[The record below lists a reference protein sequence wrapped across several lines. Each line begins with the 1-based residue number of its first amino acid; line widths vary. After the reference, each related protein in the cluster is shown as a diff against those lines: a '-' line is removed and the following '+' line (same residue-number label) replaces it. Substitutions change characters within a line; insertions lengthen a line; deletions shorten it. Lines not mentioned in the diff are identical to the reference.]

1 MTNKILVTGSA
12 GFIGFHLTKA
22 LLSSGYQVVGVD
34 NINDYYDPQLKLN
47 RLAFLNDFVDKNTL
61 ELNYN
66 FLKLDI
72 SESAA
77 LEQLFLTHDFDVVIN
92 LAAQAG
98 VRYSIENPK
107 VYINSN
113 LVGFANILECS
124 RRSEIKHLLFNTKI
138 Y

>member
-1 MTNKILVTGSA
+1 MANKILVTGSA

-61 ELNYN
+61 HLNYN

-77 LEQLFLTHDFDVVIN
+77 LEQLFLAHDFD
-92 LAAQAG
+92 AG
-98 VRYSIENPK
+98 Y
-107 VYINSN
+107 
-113 LVGFANILECS
+113 
-124 RRSEIKHLLFNTKI
+124 TKNRWPL
-138 Y
+138 